1 MRQDW
6 VVDNMGVEVRGRRRG
21 QGRAGPAGGAG
32 PGSCIK
38 EEGGDGVV
46 SRKKAVTV
54 RRGGRRRWRGV
65 EEEGGD
71 GVTSR
76 EAAAAREAAVV

>member
-1 MRQDW
+1 VLRSEAG
-6 VVDNMGVEVRGRRRG
+6 GV
-21 QGRAGPAGGAG
+21 GRAGPAGGAG

-38 EEGGDGVV
+38 EEGSDDMA
-46 SRKKAVTV
+46 SRKNAMTA

-71 GVTSR
+71 GATSR
-76 EAAAAREAAVV
+76 EVAAATREAAVV